1 MIHILKVKEKLR
13 VFAHNYLFWIIVY
26 YVIALLI
33 TFGWQGL
40 EILFYGE
47 IQHRIV
53 DDIIGGILILSIFI
67 NLVFIGAIRIF
78 KEDCDK
84 YIVLY
89 KEEYKSIIRK
99 KYEKYY
105 YALKTLENNLK
116 ISDIIISDTI
126 KNENGEETSTVKFDN
141 IKSFAQNIKCFNDL
155 NIQYI
160 KKQLCENEE

>member
-1 MIHILKVKEKLR
+1 M
-13 VFAHNYLFWIIVY
+13 
-26 YVIALLI
+26 
-33 TFGWQGL
+33 
-40 EILFYGE
+40 
-47 IQHRIV
+47 
-53 DDIIGGILILSIFI
+53 SIFI
-67 NLVFIGAIRIF
+67 NLVFIGAVCVF

-89 KEEYKSIIRK
+89 KEECKSIIRK

-105 YALKTLENNLK
+105 YALKILENSLN
-116 ISDIIISDTI
+116 IFDIIISDTI
-126 KNENGEETSTVKFDN
+126 KNENGEETSAVKFDN